1 VKFPFFIPDL
11 AQKCAKCSLRLL
23 SFLVLAMA
31 SANAVANTGKNSS
44 FCVGGGGNSG
54 RSIMQVQN
62 AEIQRRQWIPDER
75 DNFMSWLRG
84 EFAAANAI
92 IDSLCQHLRIV
103 GEPGEYDFV
112 LSSIQQRRC
121 NWTVVLH
128 MQQYFSVAE
137 VLYAIQQVA
146 WRKQQR
152 KSDHSAG
159 TQINPVLNGKDNVYS
174 HLDKHGRVHPGNAN
188 FPAQSVK
195 KSGQRVSLTRN
206 GSKDEGFVSGGAYA
220 GKREN
225 ADANNEAQM
234 YDALSVN
241 SALQSGQ
248 GLDSLSGSA
257 TSEFE
262 KTKASSP
269 SELAEKGKQEEET
282 KHECQ
287 VQAEPEIGGSIAREK
302 PERSENRGS
311 NPTEKHELEATE
323 SKFSSSEQNDTTRKG
338 RRSKAAESN
347 PSRPKAMDGACS
359 THQSGASEDILA
371 NLDFRIVSKQEED
384 RRRSMIRVSK
394 NFVGNELVEGK
405 MINIVEGLELYE
417 NIFDSSELSRLTL
430 LTQKLRAAGRR
441 RELRGQTFVVFKRP
455 MKGHGREMIQFGVPS
470 IDAPLEEEIKTGRL
484 KDLVEPI
491 PTVLQDVI
499 NRLLQWQI
507 IPENAKPNSCIIN
520 FFNEG
525 DHSQPHISPP
535 HFVRPFWTISLFS
548 ECTMV
553 FGRAITINHPG
564 DYKGPLKLSL
574 PSGSLIVM
582 QGNSADVSKYS
593 ICSSP
598 GQRVSITF
606 VKVQP
611 KKGSTF
617 STIPTGMSHS
627 SSLSNSH
634 WPQPASR
641 QSSTNASVPVPRGGV
656 GQMATKHYN
665 MVPTSGVLPVPPVRT
680 SQVNQHLPAP
690 RVQPL
695 FAGPPGPPGAYPSM
709 AVIPPVWSA
718 VPRATPRMPGS
729 GTGVFLPC
737 SGSGSGSGQPVSLLQ
752 QQQGV
757 LDIPTG
763 LPINEQSLTLPASTE
778 SPGNSCSTSRL
789 SKMAEPNQL
798 AFDSLDKDSE
808 RSNAILSSQSFPAK
822 FDFAGPKTAPNKDM
836 VNKSPKSDSNASK
849 MTKGDQWNRASSQSK
864 RSANKLNS
872 TSAGGSS

>member
-1 VKFPFFIPDL
+1 
-11 AQKCAKCSLRLL
+11 
-23 SFLVLAMA
+23 MA
-31 SANAVANTGKNSS
+31 SANAVANTSKHSS
-44 FCVGGGGNSG
+44 FAVGGGGNSG
-54 RSIMQVQN
+54 RSRMQVQN
-62 AEIQRRQWIPDER
+62 SEIQRRQWIPDER

-112 LSSIQQRRC
+112 LSTIQQRRC

-146 WRKQQR
+146 WRKQQK
-152 KSDHSAG
+152 KSDHSTG
-159 TQINPVLNGKDNVYS
+159 TQINPVSHGKDNVYS
-174 HLDKHGRVHPGNAN
+174 PIDRHGSVRPGNAN
-188 FPAQSVK
+188 LPSQSVK
-195 KSGQRVSLTRN
+195 KLGQRVSLTQN
-206 GSKDEGFVSGGAYA
+206 GSKDEGFVSGAAYA

-225 ADANNEAQM
+225 ADANNEAQL

-241 SALQSGQ
+241 SALQSGE
-248 GLDSLSGSA
+248 GFNNLSGST
-257 TSEFE
+257 TSEIE
-262 KTKASSP
+262 KTKSSAS
-269 SELAEKGKQEEET
+269 SELAEKGKQEDET

-287 VQAEPEIGGSIAREK
+287 AQAEPDIGGSITRGTQ
-302 PERSENRGS
+302 ERLENRGS
-311 NPTEKHELEATE
+311 NLTEKHEREVAE
-323 SKFSSSEQNDTTRKG
+323 SKFSSSEQNDTSRKG
-338 RRSKAAESN
+338 RRLKAAESN
-347 PSRPKAMDGACS
+347 PARPKAMDGACS
-359 THQSGASEDILA
+359 THQSVSGASEDILT
-371 NLDFRIVSKQEED
+371 NLDFQFVSKQEDD

-430 LTQKLRAAGRR
+430 FTQKLKVAGRQ

-455 MKGHGREMIQFGVPS
+455 MKGHGREMIQFGVRS
-470 IDAPLEEEIKTGRL
+470 IDAPLEEEIKTGRV

-507 IPENAKPNSCIIN
+507 IPENTRPNSCIIN

-525 DHSQPHISPP
+525 DHSQPHISPA
-535 HFVRPFWTISLFS
+535 HFARPFWTISLLS

-598 GQRVSITF
+598 GQRVTITF

-611 KKGSTF
+611 KKGST
-617 STIPTGMSHS
+617 IPTGMSRP

-634 WPQPASR
+634 WPQPAAR
-641 QSSTNASVPVPRGGV
+641 QSSTNASATVPRGV

-680 SQVNQHLPAP
+680 SQVNQRLPAP
-690 RVQPL
+690 RIQPL
-695 FAGPPGPPGAYPSM
+695 FAGPPGPPGAYSPM
-709 AVIPPVWSA
+709 AVIPQMWSA
-718 VPRATPRMPGS
+718 VPRPAPRMPVS

-737 SGSGSGSGQPVSLLQ
+737 SGSGSGSGQVVSLLQ

-757 LDIPTG
+757 LDISPG
-763 LPINEQSLTLPASTE
+763 LPINEQSFTLPASTE
-778 SPGNSCSTSRL
+778 SAATSCSTSRL
-789 SKMAEPNQL
+789 SKMAATSPL
-798 AFDSLDKDSE
+798 AFDSLDMDSA
-808 RSNAILSSQSFPAK
+808 RLNAIPSSQSFPAK
-822 FDFAGPKTAPNKDM
+822 FEFAVPKTAPNKDM

-849 MTKGDQWNRASSQSK
+849 LTKGDQWNRASSQSK

-872 TSAGGSS
+872 TSAGESS